1 MKGSTTLRNN
11 RWLILKTTGQTKLTT
26 DIGPYIEIANNC
38 FNLDYDGLQ
47 RFCNLCN
54 EKHGK
59 ACPTK
64 IRYDILKNAREGK
77 TMKRKIYSDSCLRQA
92 NQLALTSDITC
103 MSGGGLGQ
111 LCNLIK
117 YDEKHDEV
125 VLHGGQNEI
134 LNSTSR
140 SQFTYTIE
148 KAEEKLRQLA
158 EERNVVLLL
167 PATPTLGSEED
178 GMKQYL
184 EQKLSSIETIKCVK
198 LDNIE
203 YEGNHPTEIG
213 TTSMIQNLQTAI
225 GEPIIL
231 EEAENEITCARM
243 YAQVDA
249 TYKVGCRG
257 CDTNEFTQYL
267 CETCVEAAKLHDTT
281 ELDEIIRK
289 IEEERYPTL
298 NNGGSTSLTSDQ
310 INGETPMA
318 IDSFQGNKR
327 ERDSDSDGE
336 GGNGKKSPKNVQHDN
351 NLHEPGHG
359 VPTE

>member
-1 MKGSTTLRNN
+1 M
-11 RWLILKTTGQTKLTT
+11 
-26 DIGPYIEIANNC
+26 
-38 FNLDYDGLQ
+38 
-47 RFCNLCN
+47 
-54 EKHGK
+54 
-59 ACPTK
+59 
-64 IRYDILKNAREGK
+64 
-77 TMKRKIYSDSCLRQA
+77 
-92 NQLALTSDITC
+92 
-103 MSGGGLGQ
+103 
-111 LCNLIK
+111 
-117 YDEKHDEV
+117 
-125 VLHGGQNEI
+125 
-134 LNSTSR
+134 
-140 SQFTYTIE
+140 
-148 KAEEKLRQLA
+148 
-158 EERNVVLLL
+158 
-167 PATPTLGSEED
+167 
-178 GMKQYL
+178 

-318 IDSFQGNKR
+318 IDSSQGNKR
-327 ERDSDSDGE
+327 DRDSDSDGE
-336 GGNGKKSPKNVQHDN
+336 GGHGKKSPKNVQHDN
-351 NLHEPGHG
+351 NLQEPGHG